1 MVKGWGMVKGGKRDV
16 CCLRVEERSM
26 GMVNI
31 DSLIKAK
38 QFKGV
43 HKILNGKNVIE
54 YSSNKYF
61 ASCWYVLKVQILLS
75 QILVNLIIK

>member
-1 MVKGWGMVKGGKRDV
+1 MVKGRGRVKSRKRDV
-16 CCLRVEERSM
+16 CCLRIEEEGM
-26 GMVNI
+26 GMINI

-54 YSSNKYF
+54 YSPNKYF

>member
-1 MVKGWGMVKGGKRDV
+1 MVKGGLRDKGGKRDV
-16 CCLRVEERSM
+16 FCLRVGEGGM
-26 GMVNI
+26 GMINI